1 MFKKF
6 NFKLNQFKNWYK
18 LNSIKKVI
26 STSFTAIAAIGIIT
40 LGGILYLR
48 YIESTEKIISKNN
61 ILFIDQVNRNLDN
74 YLRNMMKIS
83 NAGYYQVIKK
93 TNFSTDDISE
103 ELNLL
108 YEANKDSLVSIGVFS
123 EYGQVIAAQ
132 PLTQVII

>member
-61 ILFIDQVNRNLDN
+61 ILFIDQVNQNLDN

-83 NAGYYQVIKK
+83 NAGYYQVIKRL
-93 TNFSTDDISE
+93 TF
-103 ELNLL
+103 LL
-108 YEANKDSLVSIGVFS
+108 MI
-123 EYGQVIAAQ
+123 
-132 PLTQVII
+132 